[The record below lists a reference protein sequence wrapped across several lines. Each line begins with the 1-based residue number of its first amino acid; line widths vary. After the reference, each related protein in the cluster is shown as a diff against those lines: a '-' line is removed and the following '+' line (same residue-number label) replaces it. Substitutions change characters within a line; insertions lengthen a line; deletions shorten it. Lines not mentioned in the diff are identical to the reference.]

1 MVDTSGFIQEVPNPA
16 KQWAKG
22 FDTLKLFD
30 QIVTL
35 NNLYTTAL
43 NLELK
48 LQILNL
54 LNERNLQYYES
65 LQVEERQLREQ
76 LGIDEKV
83 KALTCG
89 VPSPDGK
96 HKCGLPASH
105 TKNKPVTQH
114 QSVNIHW

>member
-1 MVDTSGFIQEVPNPA
+1 MSANTSGFIQEVPNPA

-35 NNLYTTAL
+35 HNLYTTVL

-48 LQILNL
+48 LQILSL
-54 LNERNLQYYES
+54 LNERNLQYYET

-76 LGIDEKV
+76 LGIGEKV
-83 KALTCG
+83 KALT
-89 VPSPDGK
+89 
-96 HKCGLPASH
+96 
-105 TKNKPVTQH
+105 TKV
-114 QSVNIHW
+114 